1 MVWIDKYNE
10 IFVVE
15 MYFYEFWK
23 YKKGFKERGN
33 VWDMISEFLN
43 SNDYLKFVVC
53 LKFVWD
59 YYNYLEK
66 EQKRKIREEEKV
78 FGIVLEY
85 LVFDDFMEDI
95 IERFKVRDQ

>member
-53 LKFVWD
+53 LKFV
-59 YYNYLEK
+59 
-66 EQKRKIREEEKV
+66 
-78 FGIVLEY
+78 
-85 LVFDDFMEDI
+85 
-95 IERFKVRDQ
+95 